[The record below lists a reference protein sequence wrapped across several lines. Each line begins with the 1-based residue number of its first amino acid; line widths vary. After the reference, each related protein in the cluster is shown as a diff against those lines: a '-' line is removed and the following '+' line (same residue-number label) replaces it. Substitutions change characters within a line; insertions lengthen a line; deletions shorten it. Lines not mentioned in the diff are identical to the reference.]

1 MSMYKRPP
9 IRTNEFRGNKSTRP
23 VPGDF
28 IYNIIHPLPTEIP
41 TRIRKPV
48 YNQDNYLTL
57 LEKNY
62 VENNLV
68 FKKPNLPDYTVVPT
82 LSKTPEPYIYD
93 IDRVYMKLKILKSG
107 IIRVKLNTSFTSL
120 YEKYYSQNKIP
131 SMKTL
136 VQAYKSFDFSDE
148 FINVIK
154 KRYEKRVAF
163 SKKISNII
171 DDVFNKEKPKKRKK
185 EEEEVPKDDECDD
198 GDPVDEDDPHVE
210 DDDPGEDGEMDV
222 EIDDDE
228 DVEDPPAEEYLSD

>member
-9 IRTNEFRGNKSTRP
+9 IRTNESRGNKTTRP

-28 IYNIIHPLPTEIP
+28 IYSIIHPPPTEVP

-68 FKKPNLPDYTVVPT
+68 FKKPTLPDYTVVPI
-82 LSKTPEPYIYD
+82 LSKTSEPYIYD

-107 IIRVKLNTSFTSL
+107 IIRIKLNTSFISL

-148 FINVIK
+148 FITRIK

-171 DDVFNKEKPKKRKK
+171 DDVLTKKNLKSVKRKK
-185 EEEEVPKDDECDD
+185 KRFPRTKSVTMETQ
-198 GDPVDEDDPHVE
+198 
-210 DDDPGEDGEMDV
+210 
-222 EIDDDE
+222 
-228 DVEDPPAEEYLSD
+228 